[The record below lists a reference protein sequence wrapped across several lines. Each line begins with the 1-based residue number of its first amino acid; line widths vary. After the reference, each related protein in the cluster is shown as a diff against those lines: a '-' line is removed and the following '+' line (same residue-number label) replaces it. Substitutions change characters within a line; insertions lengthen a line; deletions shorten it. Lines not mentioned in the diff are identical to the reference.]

1 MEEWYSKNYIININE
16 ERNEEIVQDSKGQ
29 DFQTQISQEINDEI
43 YSDKY
48 SRPSKTLVDIDL
60 YKKNILL
67 RDRTNDVSLFE
78 KWFKI
83 VNPYEKVL
91 KLSKYNK
98 EKDPTFLKLIEI
110 LVFIDYFSKE
120 KIEEKWYLINNN
132 NSILDNCLS
141 YLSSDNSY
149 EKEVIEVKDMVSI
162 ENLLNI
168 EKKYSLVFS
177 DIFIDMSF
185 DYNNQEQLYF
195 KYFLYSVINA
205 IKLNTNEGTFICK
218 IYDTITKPTVQLITI
233 LKSIYNK
240 VLLIKPRMSYCS
252 SSEKYIVC
260 SGFRYSELI
269 MNRLIKIYN
278 GIKGNFCRDLFVL
291 FPEELFL
298 NKYSSI
304 TDKINDYNNR
314 LIKNEINLLENVIN
328 TSTQSYIYTKLL
340 ESYQQKISSEFV
352 DVFGMSKRDFES
364 NVGDC
369 RHFTKNLSSVNRC
382 EKCFKYWV

>member
-16 ERNEEIVQDSKGQ
+16 ERNEEIE
-29 DFQTQISQEINDEI
+29 EIEENKTNEFNRETNEEI
-43 YSDKY
+43 YSEKY
-48 SRPSKTLVDIDL
+48 SRPSKSLVDIDL
-60 YKKNILL
+60 YKKNLLL
-67 RDRTNDVSLFE
+67 RERTNDISIFE

-91 KLSKYNK
+91 KLSRYNK

-110 LVFIDYFSKE
+110 LVFIEYFSKE
-120 KIEEKWYLINNN
+120 KTEEKWYLINNN
-132 NSILDNCLS
+132 NSILNNCLS
-141 YLSSDNSY
+141 YLSSD
-149 EKEVIEVKDMVSI
+149 KEIDEVKDMISI
-162 ENLLNI
+162 ENLLKI
-168 EKKYSLVFS
+168 DKKYSLVFS

-195 KYFLYSVINA
+195 KYFLYSTINA
-205 IKLNTNEGTFICK
+205 IKLNNDNGTFICK

-252 SSEKYIVC
+252 SSEKYIIC
-260 SGFRYSELI
+260 SGFKYSEIVL
-269 MNRLIKIYN
+269 NRLIKIYN
-278 GIKGNFCRDLFVL
+278 GIKGNFCRDLFIL
-291 FPEELFL
+291 FSEEVFL
-298 NKYSSI
+298 NKYNSI
-304 TDKINDYNNR
+304 IDKMNDYNNR
-314 LIKNEINLLENVIN
+314 LIKNETNLLENVIN

-340 ESYQQKISSEFV
+340 ESYQQKVSSEFV
-352 DVFGMSKRDFES
+352 EVFGISKRDFDS

-382 EKCFKYWV
+382 EKCFKYWI